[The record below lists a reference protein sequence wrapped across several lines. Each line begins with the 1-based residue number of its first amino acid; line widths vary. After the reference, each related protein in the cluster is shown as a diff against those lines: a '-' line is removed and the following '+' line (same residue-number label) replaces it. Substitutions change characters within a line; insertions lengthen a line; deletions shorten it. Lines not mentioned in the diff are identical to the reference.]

1 VSLEFL
7 LAAPAAP
14 TPPKWG
20 VFLPLPNVVFA
31 VVWAVITM
39 ILVYVMI
46 RRAKAGQW
54 IPEIRKIP
62 GIDAFSEA
70 IGRATEM
77 GKPVH
82 MTDYSTSLGDDS
94 TFAYWSFLAYIAKM
108 CASYDTR
115 FIVTDANYLVNVV
128 NQEIVKQAYLEA
140 GKPEAYV
147 QDDVR
152 FIAGSQFAW
161 AMGVVGLLAREKPA
175 AQFLVGFF
183 YAEAL
188 ILAEAGNLIG
198 AIQVAAASSPAQ
210 IPFFVAACDYT
221 MIGEELYAGAAYVSK
236 DPVVTGTVVAQD
248 IMRFALYAIILLGAI
263 IDVVSPKTNF
273 VKTVLK
279 F

>member
-1 VSLEFL
+1 MSEFL
-7 LAAPAAP
+7 LAAAAAAP
-14 TPPKWG
+14 KPPKWG
-20 VFLPLPNVVFA
+20 LFVSVDNAVFSIIWGVVT
-31 VVWAVITM
+31 I
-39 ILVYVMI
+39 ILVYIMV
-46 RRAKAGQW
+46 RRAKEGQK

-62 GIDAFSEA
+62 GIEAFGEA

-82 MTDYSTSLGDDS
+82 MTDYSTELGHDS
-94 TFAYWSFLAYIAKM
+94 TFAYWSFLAYVAKE
-108 CASYDTR
+108 CARYDTR
-115 FIVTDANYLVNVV
+115 FIVSDANYLVNVV

-140 GKPEAYV
+140 GKPEAYN

-161 AMGVVGLLAREKPA
+161 AMGVAGFVGREKPA
-175 AQFLVGFF
+175 AQFLVGYF

-188 ILAEAGNLIG
+188 ILAEAGNLVG
-198 AIQVAAASSPAQ
+198 AIQVAAVSSPAQ

-236 DPVVTGTVVAQD
+236 DPVIYGTVVSQD
-248 IMRFALYAIILLGAI
+248 ILRFALYVIILVGAV
-263 IDVVSPKTNF
+263 IDIVSPKTNF
-273 VKTVLK
+273 IKTMLK

>member
-1 VSLEFL
+1 MSSLL
-7 LAAPAAP
+7 YLAAAAPA
-14 TPPKWG
+14 PPKWG
-20 VFLPLPNVVFA
+20 IFVPANNSVFA
-31 VVWAVITM
+31 IIWGIATI
-39 ILVYVMI
+39 ILVSVMV
-46 RRAKAGQW
+46 RRAKQGQR

-62 GIDAFSEA
+62 GIDAFGEA

-115 FIVTDANYLVNVV
+115 FIVSDANYLVNVV

-140 GKPEAYV
+140 GKPEAFNA
-147 QDDVR
+147 DDVR

-161 AMGVVGLLAREKPA
+161 AMGVAGFVGREKPA
-175 AQFLVGFF
+175 AQFLIGYF
-183 YAEAL
+183 YAESL
-188 ILAEAGNLIG
+188 ILAEAGNLVG

-221 MIGEELYAGAAYVSK
+221 MIGEELFAGAAYVSK
-236 DPVVTGTVVAQD
+236 DPVITGTVVAQD
-248 IMRFALYAIILLGAI
+248 ILRFVLYAMILVGAVV
-263 IDVVSPKTNF
+263 DMVSPTSNF
-273 VKTVLK
+273 VKNMIK

>member
-1 VSLEFL
+1 VFEFL
-7 LAAPAAP
+7 LAAAAP
-14 TPPKWG
+14 PRLG
-20 VFLPLPNVVFA
+20 LFRPLNNSVFA
-31 VVWAVITM
+31 VVISFITI

-46 RRAKAGQW
+46 TRAKHGQK

-62 GIDAFSEA
+62 GIDAFEEA

-82 MTDYSTSLGDDS
+82 MTDYSTALGEDS
-94 TFAYWSFLAYIAKM
+94 TFAYWSFLAYIAKQ
-108 CASYDTR
+108 CAQYDTR
-115 FIVTDANYLVNVV
+115 FIVSDANYLVNVV

-140 GKPEAYV
+140 GKPDSYN
-147 QDDVR
+147 QDDIR

-161 AMGVVGLLAREKPA
+161 AMGVAGFVGREKPA
-175 AQFLVGFF
+175 AQFLVGYF

-188 ILAEAGNLIG
+188 ILAEAGNLVG

-236 DPVVTGTVVAQD
+236 DPVIMGTVVAQD
-248 IMRFALYAIILLGAI
+248 ILRVALYVLILIGGI
-263 IDVVSPKTNF
+263 IDIVSPTKNF
-273 VKTVLK
+273 VKNMIN

>member
-1 VSLEFL
+1 MFEFL
-7 LAAPAAP
+7 LAAAAP

-20 VFLPLPNVVFA
+20 IFVPVNNSVFA
-31 VVWAVITM
+31 IIWGFVCIC
-39 ILVYVMI
+39 LVYFMV
-46 RRAKAGQW
+46 RRAKEGRK

-62 GIDAFSEA
+62 GIDAFGDA

-82 MTDYSTSLGDDS
+82 MTDYSTALGDDS
-94 TFAYWSFLAYIAKM
+94 TFAYWSFLAYIAKQ
-108 CASYDTR
+108 CAQYDTR
-115 FIVTDANYLVNVV
+115 FIVSDANYLVNVV

-140 GKPEAYV
+140 GKPEAYN
-147 QDDVR
+147 QDDIR

-161 AMGVVGLLAREKPA
+161 AMGVAGFVGREKPA
-175 AQFLVGFF
+175 AQFLVGYF

-188 ILAEAGNLIG
+188 ILAEAGNLVG

-221 MIGEELYAGAAYVSK
+221 MIGEELYAGAAYVSR
-236 DPVVTGTVVAQD
+236 DPVIYGTVVSQD
-248 IMRFALYAIILLGAI
+248 IMRFALYIIILAGAI
-263 IDVVSPKTNF
+263 IDVVSPKSNF
-273 VKTVLK
+273 IKDMLK

>member
-1 VSLEFL
+1 MSEFIFAAA
-7 LAAPAAP
+7 AAPK
-14 TPPKWG
+14 PPKWG
-20 VFLPLPNVVFA
+20 VFLPLNNVVFA
-31 VVWAVITM
+31 VGISLVM
-39 ILVYVMI
+39 IVLVYVMI
-46 RRAKAGQW
+46 NRARRGVP

-62 GIDAFSEA
+62 GIEAFEEA

-82 MTDYSTSLGDDS
+82 MTDYSTDLGDDS
-94 TFAYWSFLAYIAKM
+94 TFAYWSFLAYIAKQ
-108 CASYDTR
+108 CAKYDTR
-115 FIVTDANYLVNVV
+115 FIATDANYLVNVV

-140 GKPEAYV
+140 GKPDAYN

-161 AMGVVGLLAREKPA
+161 AMGVAGLVGREKPA
-175 AQFLVGFF
+175 AQFLVGYF

-188 ILAEAGNLIG
+188 ILAEAGNLVG
-198 AIQVAAASSPAQ
+198 AIQVAAASSPSQ

-236 DPVVTGTVVAQD
+236 DPVIMGTVVAQD
-248 IMRFALYAIILLGAI
+248 IVRISLYVIILLGGI
-263 IDVVSPKTNF
+263 VQIVSPKNNF
-273 VKTVLK
+273 VTKMIS